1 MSKKKTILIAD
12 DDQDCLNIIKFHV
25 EKFGFETIIAESQKE
40 CEEIIET
47 IKPDLAIFDL
57 MMENDDSG
65 FILSYKF
72 KKKYPDTPVILATA
86 ASSVCGYIF
95 EMENETDKSWIKAD
109 AYLEKNIRP
118 DQLHREINKLLKL

>member
-1 MSKKKTILIAD
+1 MNNKKTILIAD
-12 DDQDCLNIIKFHV
+12 DDQDCLNIIKLHL
-25 EKFGFETIIAESQKE
+25 EKFGFETILAESQKE

-47 IKPDLAIFDL
+47 VKPDLAIFDL

-65 FILSYKF
+65 FILSYKL
-72 KKKYPDTPVILATA
+72 KKKYPEIPIILATA
-86 ASSVCGYIF
+86 SSSVSGYIF
-95 EMENETDKSWIKAD
+95 ELENETDKSWMKAD